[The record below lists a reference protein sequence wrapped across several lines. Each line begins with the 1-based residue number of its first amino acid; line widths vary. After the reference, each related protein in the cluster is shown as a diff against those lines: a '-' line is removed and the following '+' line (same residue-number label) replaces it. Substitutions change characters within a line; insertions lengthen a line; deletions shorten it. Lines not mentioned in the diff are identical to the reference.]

1 MGQQTAVPQLV
12 DEQQLPAA
20 AQRLVDGQ
28 QLPAA
33 AQRPEPE
40 QQRGAASGMA
50 ALRMVVGQ
58 QQELPVVEL

>member
-12 DEQQLPAA
+12 D
-20 AQRLVDGQ
+20 GQ

-33 AQRPEPE
+33 GQRPEPE
-40 QQRGAASGMA
+40 QQRGAASEMA

-58 QQELPVVEL
+58 QQVLPVVEL